1 MASQPK
7 EGDRVTVVDRDPTP
21 ADEKNGTFYSHYRN
35 LTGTLEKLYDDGMAG
50 VTVELDSLPEELAK
64 RHKQLTDKAK
74 KKWLEGLSD
83 EARNR
88 LTSDEKQFQM
98 RYTILVKVTDL
109 QKATGKPAAPPA
121 EKPEPAAEA
130 DTAEPPKAEKPDKAV
145 KAVTTSDLDKAEEE
159 ALKARQQ
166 KKE

>member
-1 MASQPK
+1 MASHLK
-7 EGDRVTVVDRDPTP
+7 EGDRVTVVDREPTP

-50 VTVELDSLPEELAK
+50 VTVELDSLPETLAK
-64 RHKQLTDKAK
+64 RHKDLTDKAK

-88 LTSDEKQFQM
+88 LTSEEKQFQM

-109 QKATGKPAAPPA
+109 QKATGKPVV
-121 EKPEPAAEA
+121 PAAEP
-130 DTAEPPKAEKPDKAV
+130 ESSQPPKAEKPA

-166 KKE
+166 KKG